1 MPAAPSGKLRFAEPS
16 SPVTFSLG
24 ILKCRPNASC
34 AQALAICRK
43 ASRVGLSSASSAQ
56 RPHSPASRQQ
66 SSSDVAMAHST
77 KRHVTPCIER
87 RAPPQ
92 FGGTACRRS
101 TLFCNA
107 DLVVG
112 SPAAASAPVVPLG
125 PGVYASGLSFS
136 SRCCGSPQSRVGK
149 GERPSRAAGKMTLQ
163 EAPDL
168 TVPGERI
175 ELPTNG
181 LQNRCSTAELT
192 RQINGLR
199 PSR

>member
-1 MPAAPSGKLRFAEPS
+1 MRAAPSGKLAL
-16 SPVTFSLG
+16 PVTFSLG

-77 KRHVTPCIER
+77 KRDVTPCIR
-87 RAPPQ
+87 RSAPPQ
-92 FGGTACRRS
+92 CGGTSCRRS

-125 PGVYASGLSFS
+125 PGVYASGLSFFFQILRQPAIA
-136 SRCCGSPQSRVGK
+136 SRQR
-149 GERPSRAAGKMTLQ
+149 RTALAGRR
-163 EAPDL
+163 EDDF
-168 TVPGERI
+168 
-175 ELPTNG
+175 
-181 LQNRCSTAELT
+181 T
-192 RQINGLR
+192 R
-199 PSR
+199 SA